1 MTNVYIDS
9 RRDGYSPSQCHGTM
23 TVGELIDILSQYD
36 EDQPVYIR
44 NDNGYTYG
52 SVQMDSVT
60 EGEEDEDERDFLL
73 STHRM
78 AAVQRLRRP
87 TAPRWTLWTM

>member
-9 RRDGYSPSQCHGTM
+9 RRDGYSPSQCHDTM

-52 SVQMDSVT
+52 NITISIHVPR
-60 EGEEDEDERDFLL
+60 EGDD
-73 STHRM
+73 
-78 AAVQRLRRP
+78 RRCCWP
-87 TAPRWTLWTM
+87 PRPSSYFNPRPP

>member
-9 RRDGYSPSQCHGTM
+9 RRDGYSPSQCHDTM

-44 NDNGYTYG
+44 HDNGYT
-52 SVQMDSVT
+52 
-60 EGEEDEDERDFLL
+60 
-73 STHRM
+73 
-78 AAVQRLRRP
+78 
-87 TAPRWTLWTM
+87 

>member
-9 RRDGYSPSQCHGTM
+9 RRDGYSPSQCHDTM

-52 SVQMDSVT
+52 GIT
-60 EGEEDEDERDFLL
+60 EGRFEEDYGEGNDDE
-73 STHRM
+73 
-78 AAVQRLRRP
+78 
-87 TAPRWTLWTM
+87 

>member
-9 RRDGYSPSQCHGTM
+9 RRDGYSPRQCHDTM

-52 SVQMDSVT
+52 NIT
-60 EGEEDEDERDFLL
+60 ERTIIPSEDLEEGDDE
-73 STHRM
+73 
-78 AAVQRLRRP
+78 
-87 TAPRWTLWTM
+87 

>member
-9 RRDGYSPSQCHGTM
+9 RRDGYSPRQCHDTM

-52 SVQMDSVT
+52 SV
-60 EGEEDEDERDFLL
+60 
-73 STHRM
+73 
-78 AAVQRLRRP
+78 
-87 TAPRWTLWTM
+87 

>member
-9 RRDGYSPSQCHGTM
+9 RRDGYSPSQCHDTM

-44 NDNGYTYG
+44 NDNGY
-52 SVQMDSVT
+52 QMDSVT
-60 EGEEDEDERDFLL
+60 EGEEDENE
-73 STHRM
+73 
-78 AAVQRLRRP
+78 
-87 TAPRWTLWTM
+87 

>member
-9 RRDGYSPSQCHGTM
+9 RRDGYSPSQCHDTM

-52 SVQMDSVT
+52 SIT
-60 EGEEDEDERDFLL
+60 ERDIED
-73 STHRM
+73 
-78 AAVQRLRRP
+78 AEEEAEE
-87 TAPRWTLWTM
+87 

>member
-9 RRDGYSPSQCHGTM
+9 RRDGYSPSQCHDT
-23 TVGELIDILSQYD
+23 ILSQYD

-60 EGEEDEDERDFLL
+60 EGEEDEDE
-73 STHRM
+73 
-78 AAVQRLRRP
+78 
-87 TAPRWTLWTM
+87 